1 MIAIYLTVGFFA
13 FWIVVLLVGCMFG
26 LVGVGIYRDRSRIRW
41 LWQSRADGVPVMDGA
56 QAAEKLRR
64 DAFDHGHCG
73 ICGALYPQHHAG
85 CGQVAPIA
93 GVALPDGGRS
103 NG

>member
-41 LWQSRADGVPVMDGA
+41 PWQSRAD
-56 QAAEKLRR
+56 
-64 DAFDHGHCG
+64 
-73 ICGALYPQHHAG
+73 
-85 CGQVAPIA
+85 